1 MKLILVL
8 AALLLLAGCA
18 KVTGY
23 FAGTSNVEP
32 PAPLPALQ
40 ATLNVQ
46 TLWINRTGSGANKY
60 YVKLVPAVANG
71 RVFAAGRDGRVSA
84 FDAARGQRLWETDI
98 KALIAGGV
106 GSGAGLALVGTNEA
120 EVLALDE
127 NKGGVVWRA
136 RVSSEVLSPPRVAQG
151 IVVVRCVDGRLFGL
165 NAGDGARI
173 WVYDSAVPAL
183 TLRSTGAP
191 LIVGDKVIAGF
202 ASGKLVAVSLREGK
216 LLWEAAIAEPRG
228 RTELER
234 LVDISGDPQE
244 YAGVVY
250 AASFQG
256 RIAAVQA
263 DTGQLLWARDLSSHA
278 GIAVDE
284 RHVYVTD
291 AQSQVY
297 ALDRNDGRSLWKQDK
312 LRARSLSAP
321 AALGD
326 YVAVGDFEGYLHW
339 IARDDGRF
347 IARTR
352 VDDNGIIAPPVTVD
366 ETLYVNGSGGALAA
380 LRPDT
385 RKADTR

>member
-1 MKLILVL
+1 MRLLIKHVLVL
-8 AALLLLAGCA
+8 GVLLALAGCA
-18 KVTGY
+18 KVTDY
-23 FAGTSNVEP
+23 FAGKSNAEP

-40 ATLNVQ
+40 ATLDIK
-46 TLWINRTGSGANKY
+46 TLWTSRTGSGADKY
-60 YVKLVPAVANG
+60 YVKLMPALANG
-71 RVFAAGRDGRVSA
+71 KIFSAARDGRVSA

-98 KALIAGGV
+98 KTLIAGGV
-106 GSGAGLALVGTNEA
+106 GSGAGLVLVGTNEA

-127 NKGGVVWRA
+127 NKGSVTWRV

-151 IVVVRCVDGRLFGL
+151 VVVVRCVDGRLFGL
-165 NAGDGARI
+165 NPGDGARI
-173 WVYDSAVPAL
+173 WVYDSAAPAL
-183 TLRSTGAP
+183 TLRSTSAP
-191 LIVGDKVIAGF
+191 LIVDDKVIAGF
-202 ASGKLVAVSLREGK
+202 ANGKLAAVSLQEGK

-284 RHVYVTD
+284 RYVYVTD

-297 ALDRNDGRSLWKQDK
+297 ALDRHDGRSLWKQDK
-312 LRARSLSAP
+312 LRARALSAP
-321 AALGD
+321 AALGE

-339 IARDDGRF
+339 MAREDGRF
-347 IARTR
+347 VARTR
-352 VDDNGIIAPPVTVD
+352 VDDSGIIATPVVSAD
-366 ETLYVNGSGGALAA
+366 TLYVNGKGGALAA
-380 LRPDT
+380 FKVDT
-385 RKADTR
+385 R